1 MPRGKVVR
9 IRKDVPATWEEA
21 LGQYLSFKQ
30 AEGLRPITVK
40 GHRQV
45 VTLFFKRHPEAWE
58 GGSSLKAAV
67 YAFFGEKV
75 KPATYNIRLAYLS
88 SFFKWCVKEGI
99 FPENPLA
106 GFKRRKAEGRVVN
119 LEAAT
124 LQQLIALPDK
134 KTFAG
139 LRDYA
144 LILLTLDTGIRPK
157 EAFSLLPGDVN
168 LRSLEVYVRSD
179 VAKTKVS
186 RTLPVSHATAEAI
199 QSLLRARHPAW
210 KDTVPVFCT
219 QDGTPLNRHT
229 WNDRLEAYSKQLGVR
244 IRPYDLRHAFALH
257 FLRSGGNALALQ
269 RTLGHT
275 DLAMTKRYVALTQQD
290 LREQHALASP
300 LNVLLPRRKRVRKL
314 PQPGG

>member
-1 MPRGKVVR
+1 MPRGKVLH

-21 LGQYLSFKQ
+21 LKQYLHYKQ
-30 AEGLRPITVK
+30 AEGLNRSTVK
-40 GHRQV
+40 GHEEV
-45 VTLFFKRHPEAWE
+45 ISLFFKRHPEAWE
-58 GGSSLKAAV
+58 GGSKLKTAV
-67 YAFFGEKV
+67 YAFFGEGI

-99 FPENPLA
+99 FPENPLQ

-124 LQQLIALPDK
+124 LQQLITLPDR

-199 QSLLRARHPAW
+199 RQLLRARHPAW

-219 QDGTPLNRHT
+219 QDGTPLTRHT
-229 WNDRLEAYSKQLGVR
+229 WNDRLEAYSKRLGVKV
-244 IRPYDLRHAFALH
+244 RPYDLRHAFALQ
-257 FLRSGGNALALQ
+257 FLRNGGNALALQ
-269 RTLGHT
+269 RTLGHV
-275 DLAMTKRYVALTQQD
+275 DLSMTKRYVALTQQD

-300 LNVLLPRRKRVRKL
+300 LNVLLPKKHRVRKVKHNE
-314 PQPGG
+314 